1 MAVDADQIVGRV
13 RRLAVLREELI
24 DSRVVRDFDV
34 VSKAAAIVVDYENNH
49 VLPSFWF
56 GVT

>member
-1 MAVDADQIVGRV
+1 M
-13 RRLAVLREELI
+13 LREELI